1 MFPTQ
6 IKLRSGSTCLL
17 SSHTFGLSSGFSNKS
32 VILHLLWV
40 VYIKLLGIALS
51 RHKIITKFHELNFSS
66 KLRHYFQN
74 EVVLSYIER
83 TFLSESV
90 ADNSFPLENSKQM
103 CLNSVMTEFYLPLS
117 THSASEKQC
126 PDYTTRKTLLSVVT
140 MAGSMQGCYSS
151 ASLKALCMDYM
162 STWRLKCLEPK

>member
-6 IKLRSGSTCLL
+6 IKLCSGSTCFL

-32 VILHLLWV
+32 VMLHLLYLWV

-66 KLRHYFQN
+66 KVRHYFQN

-103 CLNSVMTEFYLPLS
+103 CPNSVMTEFYLPSSRELHHYEDS
-117 THSASEKQC
+117 F
-126 PDYTTRKTLLSVVT
+126 LSVVT
-140 MAGSMQGCYSS
+140 MAGSMQGRYSS

-162 STWRLKCLEPK
+162 STWRIKYLEPK